1 MDTFLQLTSS
11 GIAVGI
17 LYAVIALGFVIIYK
31 ATRVFN
37 FAQGSF
43 VLLGGFVF
51 YSMGA
56 QLGLP
61 VYLAFPATFV
71 AMMAVGWLTE
81 RLTMRPLIGQPILA
95 PVMVTL
101 AIIALIQGIVLL
113 LWGSDMFP
121 FAKGSLPTGIWRMG
135 QVAIEQV
142 DVLTLAVGL
151 LFIAILSAF
160 FKYTRPGLAMRVT
173 AEDHTVAQNL
183 GIPVKQVFSRSW
195 MIAGLVGA
203 IGGVFLGG
211 ILGGMVYNLDTIALK
226 AVAVVLV
233 GGLESITGVIVAGL
247 IIGLAEAFAGGY
259 LSTYLGGGI
268 QDVAPFVILM
278 VILLIKPYGLFGLV
292 RIERL

>member
-1 MDTFLQLTSS
+1 MVTFLQLLAS

-31 ATRVFN
+31 ATRIFN

-43 VLLGGFVF
+43 CLLGGFVF

-56 QLGLP
+56 QIGLP
-61 VYLAFPATFV
+61 TPLAFLGTFLV
-71 AMMAVGWLTE
+71 MVGVGWVTE

-101 AIIALIQGIVLL
+101 ALIALIQGLVLL
-113 LWGSDMFP
+113 LWGSDVFR
-121 FAKGSLPTGIWRMG
+121 FAPGSLPTGVWRLG
-135 QVAIEQV
+135 QVAVPSIQLV
-142 DVLTLAVGL
+142 TLVVGL
-151 LFIAILSAF
+151 GFIGALSAF
-160 FKYTRPGLAMRVT
+160 FRYTRPGLAMRVT
-173 AEDHTVAQNL
+173 AEDHTVAQSL

-195 MIAGLVGA
+195 MIAGLIGA

-211 ILGGMVYNLDTIALK
+211 ILGGMNDQLAVIALK
-226 AVAVVLV
+226 SVAVVLV
-233 GGLESITGVIVAGL
+233 GGLESITGVIIAGL
-247 IIGLAEAFAGGY
+247 IIGMAEAFAGGY

-268 QDVAPFVILM
+268 ADVAPYVILL